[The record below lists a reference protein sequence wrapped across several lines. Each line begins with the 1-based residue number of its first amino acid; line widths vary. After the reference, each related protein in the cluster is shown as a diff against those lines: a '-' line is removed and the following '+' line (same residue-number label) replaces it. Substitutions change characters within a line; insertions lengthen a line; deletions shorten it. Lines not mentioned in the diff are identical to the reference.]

1 MKTKLIGLG
10 ILAAVIIAAAAYV
23 FISNSQTVTEI
34 NGYVGGEKIGLLEDE
49 EVQDILRDRYRLVID
64 YAKAGSIDMV
74 TDDAEGRDFLFPSN
88 QTALELYKQVHGD
101 PVKSEIILN
110 TPIVLYTRS
119 AVAQALVDSG
129 LAVVTNGVYTVD
141 MEKLTE
147 TIEAGT
153 TWEEIGLPQLY
164 RSVSV
169 GTTDPTK
176 SNSGNMFAG
185 LLANTLC
192 GGVADESNLAE
203 ILPRLQNIFQKLG
216 YMESSSSDLFDQFLK
231 TGMGAKP
238 LIAGYENQLLEFAV
252 ENPDTWEQIKG
263 DIVMMYPTP
272 TVWSSHVY
280 IALDEAGTA
289 GIDALLDEDIQRLAW
304 EKHGFRTGVYDTPT
318 DAARFGVS
326 GIAEEL
332 TQVAPMPDANTMDRI
347 IKALS

>member
-10 ILAAVIIAAAAYV
+10 ILAVVIIAAVVYV
-23 FISNSQTVTEI
+23 CIGRSRTVTEI

-49 EVQDILRDRYRLVID
+49 EVQDILRDRYKLAID
-64 YAKAGSIDMV
+64 YAKAGSIDMI
-74 TDDAEGRDFLFPSN
+74 TADATGRDFLFPSN
-88 QTALELYKQVHGD
+88 QTALELYEQINGK

-119 AVAQALVDSG
+119 AVAQALVSEGIASEAED
-129 LAVVTNGVYTVD
+129 VYYVD

-147 TIEAGT
+147 AIESGK
-153 TWEEIGLPQLY
+153 TWSDIGLPQLY
-164 RSVSV
+164 GSITV

-192 GGVADESNLAE
+192 GGVANESNLPE
-203 ILPRLQNIFQKLG
+203 ILPRLQSIFQKLG
-216 YMESSSSDLFDQFLK
+216 YMESSSADLFDQFLK

-252 ENPDTWEQIKG
+252 ENPETWEQVKG
-263 DIVMMYPTP
+263 DIVLLYPTP

-289 GIDALLDEDIQRLAW
+289 GIDALLDQDIQRLAW

-318 DAARFGVS
+318 DAAHFGVP
-326 GIAEEL
+326 GLAEEI
-332 TQVAPMPDANTMDRI
+332 TQVATMPDADTMDKI
-347 IKALS
+347 IEAL